1 MPNFESDFAILD
13 FAWLLGELPET
24 WTAPEIY
31 LTALNLQK
39 IYRKL
44 SVSVSRFTYIQVT
57 LEVQQR
63 DQDAT
68 VREQHRNL
76 RRAPHGR
83 RSPDQMHPPGPVRTF
98 RAFKACR
105 LIRLIRLM
113 ACCPCW
119 NLGRNLSIL
128 SILFGNFEEQLH
140 ASKLQRP
147 PGLCRIGMAMWVL
160 HCWLLLHLN
169 E

>member
-1 MPNFESDFAILD
+1 MPSFESDFADLG
-13 FAWLLGELPET
+13 LLGELPET

-31 LTALNLQK
+31 LTELNLQK
-39 IYRKL
+39 ILDRKL
-44 SVSVSRFTYIQVT
+44 SVSVSRFTCIQVT

-98 RAFKACR
+98 RAGGVLPLLK
-105 LIRLIRLM
+105 
-113 ACCPCW
+113 
-119 NLGRNLSIL
+119 
-128 SILFGNFEEQLH
+128 FGTNFINFISFIWNFEEQLH

>member
-1 MPNFESDFAILD
+1 MPSFESDLWSFAILG
-13 FAWLLGELPET
+13 LLGELPET

-31 LTALNLQK
+31 LTELNLQK
-39 IYRKL
+39 ILDRKL
-44 SVSVSRFTYIQVT
+44 SVSVSRFTCIQVT

-98 RAFKACR
+98 RAGGVLPLLKF
-105 LIRLIRLM
+105 
-113 ACCPCW
+113 
-119 NLGRNLSIL
+119 GTIL
-128 SILFGNFEEQLH
+128 SGILKNSCMPQS
-140 ASKLQRP
+140 SKDLQDFAELAWQCESCIADFCCTLMNKHL
-147 PGLCRIGMAMWVL
+147 GSTM
-160 HCWLLLHLN
+160 HCLELAFF
-169 E
+169 

>member
-1 MPNFESDFAILD
+1 MPSFESENLAILD

-24 WTAPEIY
+24 WTAPDIY
-31 LTALNLQK
+31 LKELNLQK

-44 SVSVSRFTYIQVT
+44 SVSVSFTCIQVT

-98 RAFKACR
+98 RAGGVLPLLKF
-105 LIRLIRLM
+105 
-113 ACCPCW
+113 
-119 NLGRNLSIL
+119 GTIL
-128 SILFGNFEEQLH
+128 SGILKNSCMPQS
-140 ASKLQRP
+140 SKDLQDFAELAWQCESCIADFCCTLMNKHL
-147 PGLCRIGMAMWVL
+147 GSTM
-160 HCWLLLHLN
+160 HCLELAFF
-169 E
+169 